1 MTPTPDKD
9 SWALTWLCWHT
20 HMPHFAHRHI
30 HTHAHTH
37 YTLVAM
43 KKLLN
48 SYASDKASLKVAL
61 TIKFHT
67 PVNTVTSTLLL
78 VA

>member
-1 MTPTPDKD
+1 ML
-9 SWALTWLCWHT
+9 A
-20 HMPHFAHRHI
+20 
-30 HTHAHTH
+30 HTHASLCTQAHTHTRTHACTH